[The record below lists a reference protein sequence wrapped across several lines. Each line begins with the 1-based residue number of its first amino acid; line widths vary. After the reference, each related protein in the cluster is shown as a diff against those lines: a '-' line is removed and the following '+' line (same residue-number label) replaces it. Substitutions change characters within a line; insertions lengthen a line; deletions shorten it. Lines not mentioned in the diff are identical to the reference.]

1 MPNKS
6 KSMTGGVPVAAGGYG
21 CVFDPALKCKNPT
34 EPYNPELISKLMI
47 RKNAEDE
54 KREIM
59 RFAPILSTI
68 PNAEKYFILNVN
80 SCIPAPLTTE
90 DLKDFD
96 KKCRNFR
103 NKPEFHS
110 VRMRRETTLNKLL
123 ILNMLNGGVDI
134 DMYLSRKPVDSE
146 KIYNLVYGVKDLIN
160 NAIIPMNQRGL
171 YHLDLKPANIVIDR
185 TNQMR
190 IIDWGLSAI
199 VKDTSKPVNMLAKP
213 LQFNNP
219 FYTVFAND
227 KLLKYYNEFVTKNS
241 KPKERIE
248 MYVKS
253 LYNDWEK
260 YRGSGHSKYILMLF
274 NDIYTTKKMT
284 PADLREVIVKN
295 ITVMLEKNTDFTAR
309 KFDLKT
315 FMETLYHNID
325 IWGALM
331 SFGLLFY
338 SAIKAQISLPGKKK
352 EELLGKLKILLDSY
366 LFFNF
371 DKIDVAKLN
380 NDLNDILHFLK
391 PEIDLSPNIAVTA
404 APKSDPPEAILVKS
418 KSSSKSSTK
427 KKEKKGN
434 KKTKNKKKNKK
445 KLIILSNSDSNLTAL
460 PKIVIKK
467 RQPRCP
473 NGQRRNPKTGLC
485 EPKVVQT
492 KNLESV
498 RVININPTR
507 KNSHKNK
514 SHNKTVK
521 KRKPRCPNGQ
531 RRNPKTGLCEPFHK

>member
-1 MPNKS
+1 MPDKNGKLL
-6 KSMTGGVPVAAGGYG
+6 TGGVPVAAGGYG
-21 CVFDPALKCKNPT
+21 CVFDPALKCKNPS
-34 EPYNPELISKLMI
+34 ESYNPELISKLMI

-80 SCIPAPLTTE
+80 SCIPAPLTPE

-103 NKPEFHS
+103 NKPEFSAVH
-110 VRMRRETTLNKLL
+110 MRRETTLNKLL

-134 DMYLSRKPVDSE
+134 DMYLTRKPVDSE
-146 KIYNLVYGVKDLIN
+146 KIYNLIYGIKDLIN

-199 VKDTSKPVNMLAKP
+199 VKDTSKPVPMLAKP

-227 KLLKYYNEFVTKNS
+227 SLLKTYNEFLITDENHQ
-241 KPKERIE
+241 KELE
-248 MYVKS
+248 YFVKS
-253 LYNDWEK
+253 LYDYWEQR
-260 YRGSGHSKYILMLF
+260 RGSGHAKYILMLF

-284 PADLREVIVKN
+284 PAELRQIVVRT
-295 ITVMLEKNTDFTAR
+295 ITVMLEKNTDFTTR
-309 KFDLKT
+309 KFDMKA

-325 IWGALM
+325 IWGALI
-331 SFGLLFY
+331 SLGLLFY
-338 SAIKAQISLPGKKK
+338 DAIKTQISLPNKKK

-380 NDLNDILHFLK
+380 NDLDSLLHLLK

-404 APKSDPPEAILVKS
+404 APKSNPPEVILVKS
-418 KSSSKSSTK
+418 KNTNKSAKKSSTK
-427 KKEKKGN
+427 KKERTKKRKS
-434 KKTKNKKKNKK
+434 KKKK
-445 KLIILSNSDSNLTAL
+445 KLIILSNSESKSPAL
-460 PKIVIKK
+460 PQIVVKK
-467 RQPRCP
+467 RKPRCP
-473 NGQRRNPKTGLC
+473 NGERRNPKTGLC
-485 EPKVVQT
+485 ESIKT
-492 KNLESV
+492 KNPASV
-498 RVININPTR
+498 RILNINSTR

-514 SHNKTVK
+514 TRKTVK

-531 RRNPKTGLCEPFHK
+531 RRNPKTGLCEPYKK

>member
-1 MPNKS
+1 
-6 KSMTGGVPVAAGGYG
+6 
-21 CVFDPALKCKNPT
+21 
-34 EPYNPELISKLMI
+34 
-47 RKNAEDE
+47 
-54 KREIM
+54 
-59 RFAPILSTI
+59 
-68 PNAEKYFILNVN
+68 
-80 SCIPAPLTTE
+80 
-90 DLKDFD
+90 
-96 KKCRNFR
+96 
-103 NKPEFHS
+103 
-110 VRMRRETTLNKLL
+110 
-123 ILNMLNGGVDI
+123 
-134 DMYLSRKPVDSE
+134 
-146 KIYNLVYGVKDLIN
+146 
-160 NAIIPMNQRGL
+160 
-171 YHLDLKPANIVIDR
+171 
-185 TNQMR
+185 
-190 IIDWGLSAI
+190 
-199 VKDTSKPVNMLAKP
+199 
-213 LQFNNP
+213 
-219 FYTVFAND
+219 
-227 KLLKYYNEFVTKNS
+227 
-241 KPKERIE
+241 

-253 LYNDWEK
+253 LYDYWEQ
-260 YRGSGHSKYILMLF
+260 RHGLGHTKYILMLF

-284 PADLREVIVKN
+284 LADLRELMVRYISA
-295 ITVMLEKNTDFTAR
+295 MLAKNTDFAAR

-380 NDLNDILHFLK
+380 DDLDDILHFLK

-404 APKSDPPEAILVKS
+404 APKSDPPEIILVES
-418 KSSSKSSTK
+418 KSPTK
-427 KKEKKGN
+427 KKERKKS
-434 KKTKNKKKNKK
+434 KSKDKRKSKNKK

-485 EPKVVQT
+485 EPVVVQK
-492 KNLESV
+492 KNPESV
-498 RVININPTR
+498 RIVNINPTR

-514 SHNKTVK
+514 SHNKTAK

>member
-1 MPNKS
+1 MPDKNHKLL
-6 KSMTGGVPVAAGGYG
+6 TGGVPIAAGGYG
-21 CVFDPALKCKNPT
+21 CVFDPALKCKNPSD
-34 EPYNPELISKLMI
+34 PYNPDFISKLMI

-80 SCIPAPLTTE
+80 SCIPAPLTPE

-146 KIYNLVYGVKDLIN
+146 KIYNVIYGIKDLIN

-219 FYTVFAND
+219 FYTVFANNTLM
-227 KLLKYYNEFVTKNS
+227 KAYNEFIIMNPN
-241 KPKERIE
+241 PKKELE
-248 MYVKS
+248 KYVKS
-253 LYNDWEK
+253 LYNYWEK
-260 YRGSGHSKYILMLF
+260 HRGSGHTTYILMLF

-284 PADLREVIVKN
+284 PAELREVIVKN
-295 ITVMLEKNTDFTAR
+295 ISVMLEKNTDFTAR

-352 EELLGKLKILLDSY
+352 EELLEKVKLLLDSY

-380 NDLNDILHFLK
+380 DDLDSILRFLK

-404 APKSDPPEAILVKS
+404 APKSNPPDVILVK
-418 KSSSKSSTK
+418 SKSSTK
-427 KKEKKGN
+427 KKERKGKKE
-434 KKTKNKKKNKK
+434 KKSKKKK
-445 KLIILSNSDSNLTAL
+445 KLIILSNSNSESPAL

-473 NGQRRNPKTGLC
+473 KGQRRNPKTGLC
-485 EPKVVQT
+485 EPIQNKVV
-492 KNLESV
+492 KPSSV
-498 RVININPTR
+498 RIVNINPTR
-507 KNSHKNK
+507 KNSYKNK
-514 SHNKTVK
+514 THNKTVK

>member
-1 MPNKS
+1 MPSKS
-6 KSMTGGVPVAAGGYG
+6 KIARSMTGGLPVAAGGYG
-21 CVFDPALKCKNPT
+21 CVFDPALKCKNPS

-80 SCIPAPLTTE
+80 SCIPAPLTPE

-103 NKPEFHS
+103 NKPEFSAVH
-110 VRMRRETTLNKLL
+110 MRRETTLNKLL

-134 DMYLSRKPVDSE
+134 DMYLTRKPIDGE
-146 KIYNLVYGVKDLIN
+146 KIYNLIHGIKDLIN

-199 VKDTSKPVNMLAKP
+199 MKDTSKPVPMLAKP

-227 KLLKYYNEFVTKNS
+227 KLLKAYDEFVTKNS

-253 LYNDWEK
+253 LYDYWEQR
-260 YRGSGHSKYILMLF
+260 RGSGHAKYILMLF
-274 NDIYTTKKMT
+274 NNIYTTKKMT
-284 PADLREVIVKN
+284 PADLREVVVKT
-295 ITVMLEKNTDFTAR
+295 ITVMLEKNTDFTTR
-309 KFDLKT
+309 KFDMKA

-325 IWGALM
+325 IWGALI
-331 SFGLLFY
+331 SLGLLFY
-338 SAIKAQISLPGKKK
+338 DAIKTQISLPNKKK

-371 DKIDVAKLN
+371 GKIDVAKLN
-380 NDLNDILHFLK
+380 DDLDSLLHLLK

-404 APKSDPPEAILVKS
+404 APKSNPPEVILVE
-418 KSSSKSSTK
+418 SKSSTK
-427 KKEKKGN
+427 KKERKKS
-434 KKTKNKKKNKK
+434 KSKDKNKSKKKK

-485 EPKVVQT
+485 EPIQNKVV
-492 KNLESV
+492 KPSSV
-498 RVININPTR
+498 RIVNINPTR

>member
-1 MPNKS
+1 
-6 KSMTGGVPVAAGGYG
+6 MTGGVPVAAGGYG

-110 VRMRRETTLNKLL
+110 VRMRREITLNKLL

-134 DMYLSRKPVDSE
+134 DMYLTRKPVDSE
-146 KIYNLVYGVKDLIN
+146 KIYNLIHGIKDLIN

-199 VKDTSKPVNMLAKP
+199 VKDTSKPVPMLAKP

-227 KLLKYYNEFVTKNS
+227 SLLKAYNDFLITDENHQ
-241 KPKERIE
+241 KELDYI
-248 MYVKS
+248 VKS
-253 LYNDWEK
+253 LYDYWEQR
-260 YRGSGHSKYILMLF
+260 RGLGHAKYILMLF

-284 PADLREVIVKN
+284 LADLREVVVRT
-295 ITVMLEKNTDFTAR
+295 ITVMLEKNTDFAAR

-352 EELLGKLKILLDSY
+352 EELLEKLKILLDSY

-380 NDLNDILHFLK
+380 DDLDHLLHFLK

-404 APKSDPPEAILVKS
+404 APKSNPPEVILVK
-418 KSSSKSSTK
+418 SKSSTK
-427 KKEKKGN
+427 KKERKGEKKSKS
-434 KKTKNKKKNKK
+434 KKKK
-445 KLIILSNSDSNLTAL
+445 KLIILSNSVSKSPAL

-485 EPKVVQT
+485 EPVVVQT
-492 KNLESV
+492 KNPASV
-498 RVININPTR
+498 RIVNINPTR

-531 RRNPKTGLCEPFHK
+531 RRNPKTGLCEPFHN